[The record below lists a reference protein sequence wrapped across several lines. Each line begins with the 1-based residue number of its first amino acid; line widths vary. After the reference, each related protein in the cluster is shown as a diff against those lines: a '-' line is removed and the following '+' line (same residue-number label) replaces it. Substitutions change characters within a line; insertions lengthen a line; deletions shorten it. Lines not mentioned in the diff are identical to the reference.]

1 MLEKLKIFEIYSLML
16 DNSVIENDLI
26 KYILYGIVKI
36 FEFTNN
42 GNNREVIEIIKSQ
55 IECNNII

>member
-1 MLEKLKIFEIYSLML
+1 ML

-42 GNNREVIEIIKSQ
+42 GNNREAFDFIKSQ
-55 IECNNII
+55 IECNNILSKI

>member
-1 MLEKLKIFEIYSLML
+1 MKFFELYGAML

-26 KYILYGIVKI
+26 KYILYGILKI

-42 GNNREVIEIIKSQ
+42 G
-55 IECNNII
+55 